1 MSGKDDN
8 NDEKDRKDDDK
19 DKKKEP
25 TFPEGYEHLD
35 DLMKEGLE
43 RRREIDKELEA
54 ASKDTSK
61 PNAHTPK
68 YTPPGFTTDR
78 PSANKDFRVQQL
90 EAEKT
95 QIETGINKRIER
107 EMQDLQ
113 TDPETA
119 AQIRQTVMDKM
130 YPNPFEN
137 MGEKQLEQVGKSE
150 KDINA
155 SQDYMRVQ
163 MKNFREGT
171 PKDTKSPEEINR
183 EAAKT
188 EKELNNSQEFMQ
200 RQIAAVKERGTE
212 KTPEAPAEQGRKE
225 AKERPTVSMS
235 ERFSQSLSYTK
246 ALEKSADKSA
256 PPKTKDDKSPDKD

>member
-8 NDEKDRKDDDK
+8 

-35 DLMKEGLE
+35 DLMKQGLE
-43 RRREIDKELEA
+43 RRQEIDKQLEA
-54 ASKDTSK
+54 LSKDPSK
-61 PNAHTPK
+61 PTVYAPK
-68 YTPPGFTTDR
+68 YTPPGFATGR
-78 PSANKDFRVQQL
+78 PSGNKDFTIGRL

-95 QIETGINKRIER
+95 QIETGINERIE
-107 EMQDLQ
+107 LQ
-113 TDPETA
+113 LQVMETDPATA
-119 AQIRQTVMDKM
+119 KQIRQTVMDKLH
-130 YPNPFEN
+130 PNVFEGK
-137 MGEKQLEQVGKSE
+137 GEKELERLGKME

-155 SQDYMRVQ
+155 SQDYMRTQ

-171 PKDTKSPEEINR
+171 PKDPKSAADLQR
-183 EAAKT
+183 ESAQS

-212 KTPEAPAEQGRKE
+212 KAPDVPAVQGREE
-225 AKERPTVSMS
+225 AKGQPTVSMS

-246 ALEKSADKSA
+246 ALEKSAEKPS
-256 PPKTKDDKSPDKD
+256 PTKTKDDKSPDKD

>member
-1 MSGKDDN
+1 MSEKDD
-8 NDEKDRKDDDK
+8 DDKDRKNDDK

-61 PNAHTPK
+61 PNTHTPK
-68 YTPPGFTTDR
+68 YTPPGFTTGR
-78 PSANKDFRVQQL
+78 PSANKDFRVQKL

-119 AQIRQTVMDKM
+119 KQIRQTVMDKM
-130 YPNPFEN
+130 YPNQFEN
-137 MGEKQLEQVGKSE
+137 MGEKQLERVGKTE
-150 KDINA
+150 KDVNA
-155 SQDYMRVQ
+155 SQDYMRTQ
-163 MKNFREGT
+163 MKNFRDGT

-183 EAAKT
+183 DAAKT
-188 EKELNNSQEFMQ
+188 EKEMNSSQDFMQ
-200 RQIAAVKERGTE
+200 RQIAVVKERGAE
-212 KTPEAPAEQGRKE
+212 KTPDVSPVQGKEE
-225 AKERPTVSMS
+225 AKDRPTVSMS

-246 ALEKSADKSA
+246 ALEKSADKPA
-256 PPKTKDDKSPDKD
+256 PKKAKEDKSPDKN